1 LSRILLF
8 AALALILGCA
18 NGASTEYRFE
28 RIDGDQPVVLPFKFD
43 GLYGVRD
50 GALVKAEGYF
60 LDGGDVVTINIT
72 LFLRP
77 PVEFQSG
84 TYQAIVGGKMSSGT
98 VECPSL
104 TFQGNQT
111 ALPTVGGVFVLKDE
125 QNRALYRIQIP
136 PKPLMGRK

>member
-1 LSRILLF
+1 
-8 AALALILGCA
+8 
-18 NGASTEYRFE
+18 
-28 RIDGDQPVVLPFKFD
+28 
-43 GLYGVRD
+43 
-50 GALVKAEGYF
+50 VKAEGYF
-60 LDGGDVVTINIT
+60 LDGGDVVTMNIT

-84 TYQAIVGGKMSSGT
+84 TWRAILGGKTFSGT

-125 QNRALYRIQIP
+125 QNRPLYRIQVP
-136 PKPLMGRK
+136 SRSLMGRK